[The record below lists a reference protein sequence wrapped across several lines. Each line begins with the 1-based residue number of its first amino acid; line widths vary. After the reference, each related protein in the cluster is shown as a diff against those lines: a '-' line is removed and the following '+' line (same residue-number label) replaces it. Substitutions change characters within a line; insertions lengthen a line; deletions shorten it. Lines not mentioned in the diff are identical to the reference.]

1 MGKGKFGFRIGPD
14 FERPKKE
21 IIEKL
26 KQYSTPPLSDG
37 LNKFNTVDPEIKPV
51 RRDIKIAGPAM
62 TVRLRPADNLML
74 HKAISMAREGD
85 VIVVD
90 TCGCRNYSIMGDLMA
105 TTLVAKKIAGIVI
118 DGGVRDIE
126 ELREKGYPVFA
137 RFVTPAVGDKSGPG
151 EINYPICC
159 GGVPVM
165 PGDYVVGDQNGV
177 VVVPPDQVEGIIE
190 NTDKKLA
197 YEAQRI
203 IDIQNGKYDKPDI
216 DEKLRKANVI

>member
-1 MGKGKFGFRIGPD
+1 
-14 FERPKKE
+14 
-21 IIEKL
+21 
-26 KQYSTPPLSDG
+26 
-37 LNKFNTVDPEIKPV
+37 
-51 RRDIKIAGPAM
+51 
-62 TVRLRPADNLML
+62 
-74 HKAISMAREGD
+74 MAKEGD

-105 TTLVAKKIAGIVI
+105 TTMVAKKIAGIVI

-137 RFVTPAVGDKSGPG
+137 RFVTPAVGDKDGPG

-165 PGDYVVGDQNGV
+165 PGDYIVGDQNGV
-177 VVVPPDQVEGIIE
+177 VVIPPDQVEGIIA
-190 NTDKKLA
+190 NTEKKLK

-203 IDIQNGKYDKPDI
+203 IDIQNGQYDKPDI